1 MKRALLGGAAL
12 LLLGLVAAGIYG
24 GLRYRQ
30 GQDVRGSST
39 EEFTPTEVVPPAPA
53 EPGVFWP
60 SYGFDPERH
69 HVANYQHR
77 PPYKIRWFFRARTL
91 VEFPPAIGYGRL
103 YFTNNYG
110 RLYAVNAKTGKRA
123 WKKDSGRCVAISPAE
138 SSPSRTSERIWRRCG
153 AAIAFRAASMSHYVS
168 TS

>member
-39 EEFTPTEVVPPAPA
+39 EEFTPTEVAPPAPP

-60 SYGFDPERH
+60 EYGFDPERH
-69 HVANYQHR
+69 HVADYRHR

-91 VEFPPAIGYGRL
+91 SFSCTHVVPSAPEARCNSPREPQRGCKKKPPPSPGTSQI
-103 YFTNNYG
+103 
-110 RLYAVNAKTGKRA
+110 AKSSGKRS
-123 WKKDSGRCVAISPAE
+123 K
-138 SSPSRTSERIWRRCG
+138 
-153 AAIAFRAASMSHYVS
+153 RA
-168 TS
+168 